1 MVEATDK
8 PTLQG
13 FVYGRTEPNAQVYT
27 DEARAYVGIR
37 RPHEAVRHS
46 VKEFV
51 RGMAHTNGMESF
63 WSMLQRGYIGVY
75 HKMSAKH
82 LHRYVT
88 EFSGRHNSR
97 PPDTAAQMAKMVR
110 GTVGKRLRYIDLAG
124 PGSTR
129 HPTML

>member
-1 MVEATDK
+1 
-8 PTLQG
+8 
-13 FVYGRTEPNAQVYT
+13 
-27 DEARAYVGIR
+27 
-37 RPHEAVRHS
+37 
-46 VKEFV
+46 
-51 RGMAHTNGMESF
+51 
-63 WSMLQRGYIGVY
+63 
-75 HKMSAKH
+75 MSAKH

-97 PPDTAAQMAKMVR
+97 PLDTNAQMAKMVR